1 MNVDEVA
8 MVVDLTRRTGQDRA
22 MSTRWGMT
30 VPLGGVPLAD
40 HAAVFAALTDAGFTD
55 LWSSEVAGTDAF
67 TPLVLAAAWQPQAR
81 LGTAITPVFTRGPGL
96 LAQSAAALAEAAPG
110 RFQLGIGASSPVVVL
125 DWNATDYTKPFA
137 RSRDM
142 LRFLRTALA
151 GELVDQEYET
161 FAVRRFRLERPP
173 ATPPQI
179 LLAALR
185 PGMLHLA
192 AAEADGVILNWLA
205 ATDVPQALAELSPAR
220 DARSSNATV
229 SPQGDATAKSQGSA
243 TASPQGAATASQ
255 QDRTTAGEQ
264 GGEFD
269 VVARIF
275 VCPTADAAYARNVGR
290 RMIAAYLTVP
300 AYAEFHRWLG
310 REDVLGPVWRAW
322 AAGDRRGAL
331 AAIPDALVDEL
342 IVHGEPE
349 ECRDHVLAYAKAG
362 VTVPVMALLPTP
374 ELEAS
379 GPAALSALF
388 PRLAP

>member
-1 MNVDEVA
+1 
-8 MVVDLTRRTGQDRA
+8 

-55 LWSSEVAGTDAF
+55 LWTSEVSGTDAF
-67 TPLVLAAAWQPQAR
+67 TPLTLAAAWQPQAR
-81 LGTAITPVFTRGPGL
+81 LGTAITPVFTRGPAL

-110 RFQLGIGASSPVVVL
+110 RFQLGIGASSPVVVG
-125 DWNATDYTKPFA
+125 DWNAAEYSRPYA

-142 LRFLRTALA
+142 LRFLRSALA
-151 GELVDQEYET
+151 GELVDKQFPT

-173 ATPPQI
+173 AVPPQI

-185 PGMLHLA
+185 PGMIRLA
-192 AAEADGVILNWLA
+192 ATEADGVIINWLA
-205 ATDVPQALAELSPAR
+205 ATDVPQVMAELTPPPA
-220 DARSSNATV
+220 DGS
-229 SPQGDATAKSQGSA
+229 GTA
-243 TASPQGAATASQ
+243 
-255 QDRTTAGEQ
+255 DD
-264 GGEFD
+264 FD

-275 VCPTADAAYARNVGR
+275 VCPTADAEFARTAGR

-310 REDVLGPVWRAW
+310 RADVLEPVWKAW
-322 AAGDRRGAL
+322 AAGDRRAAL
-331 AAIPDALVDEL
+331 AAIPDSLVDEL

-349 ECRDHVLAYAKAG
+349 QCRDHVLAYAKAG

-374 ELEAS
+374 ELTTT
-379 GPAALSALF
+379 GPQALAALL
-388 PRLAP
+388 PRLAPS

>member
-1 MNVDEVA
+1 
-8 MVVDLTRRTGQDRA
+8 

-30 VPLGGVPLAD
+30 VPLGGVPLAE

-67 TPLVLAAAWQPQAR
+67 TPLALAAAWQPRAR

-110 RFQLGIGASSPVVVL
+110 RFQLGIGASSPVVVR

-137 RSRDM
+137 RSRDL

-161 FAVRRFRLERPP
+161 FTVRRFRLERPP

-205 ATDVPQALAELSPAR
+205 ATDVPQALAEL
-220 DARSSNATV
+220 
-229 SPQGDATAKSQGSA
+229 
-243 TASPQGAATASQ
+243 
-255 QDRTTAGEQ
+255 TAGRQREATTSV
-264 GGEFD
+264 GGDFD

-310 REDVLGPVWRAW
+310 REEVLGPVWQAW

-362 VTVPVMALLPTP
+362 VTVPVLALLPTP
-374 ELEAS
+374 ELEAA
-379 GPAALSALF
+379 GPAALSALL